1 MIIVTQNIHPHTQLH
16 IHIHIHTHTVTHTH
30 TQFCTYTQIQL
41 HIHCIHAQFTHTQLH
56 TQFVFKIQYNYR
68 YSITERGPVAAF
80 IFDDVT
86 IIPPGSDKI
95 LVEGMS

>member
-16 IHIHIHTHTVTHTH
+16 IHIHTHTVTH

-41 HIHCIHAQFTHTQLH
+41 HIYMHSFTHTQLH

-95 LVEGMS
+95 LVEGTS

>member
-1 MIIVTQNIHPHTQLH
+1 MFI
-16 IHIHIHTHTVTHTH
+16 
-30 TQFCTYTQIQL
+30 
-41 HIHCIHAQFTHTQLH
+41 
-56 TQFVFKIQYNYR
+56 YR
-68 YSITERGPVAAF
+68 YSITEQGSVAAF